1 MWWEVWLFLAS
12 WLKWVQ
18 ISLSS
23 CCSHCATAAVAV
35 GGLSFQSRCNLAALG
50 QRRGLRLLITA
61 TVMKCWQLISRDNS
75 AGMPGPPSALLRTW
89 MLSVSTSMQLDCVL
103 FSLPLWLFQYLS
115 SLTFFIIPGFNL
127 HCFHLYCFLL
137 FCTFFSLLLSPFS
150 RDFFETTMF
159 LLRVFLLH
167 FSICLS
173 SCLTCSF
180 SS

>member
-35 GGLSFQSRCNLAALG
+35 GGLSIQSRCNLAALG

-103 FSLPLWLFQYLS
+103 ILS
-115 SLTFFIIPGFNL
+115 SSLALSIFIIFD
-127 HCFHLYCFLL
+127 L
-137 FCTFFSLLLSPFS
+137 FYYTWISSTLFSFVL
-150 RDFFETTMF
+150 
-159 LLRVFLLH
+159 
-167 FSICLS
+167 
-173 SCLTCSF
+173 F
-180 SS
+180 SSFLYIFFTFTISIF

>member
-35 GGLSFQSRCNLAALG
+35 GGLSIQSRCNLAALG

-103 FSLPLWLFQYLS
+103 ILS
-115 SLTFFIIPGFNL
+115 SSLALSIFIIFD
-127 HCFHLYCFLL
+127 L
-137 FCTFFSLLLSPFS
+137 FYYTWISSALFSFVL
-150 RDFFETTMF
+150 
-159 LLRVFLLH
+159 
-167 FSICLS
+167 
-173 SCLTCSF
+173 F
-180 SS
+180 SSFLYIFFTFTISIF